1 MAIVQLLR
9 VLRFRRLLLQG
20 KRAPR
25 CLRRDV
31 DDLAVKLRVHAP
43 ATRLVRRIRSP
54 FVWGLGRAQLLW
66 PAALMDSLPAPC
78 RRSVIAHELAH
89 LRRRD
94 HWVSW
99 LQVFA
104 ECLWWWNPLFWYVR
118 RQLRQNAE
126 LACDAWV
133 IGTLPED
140 RRAYA
145 EALIEVTQQVSQT
158 AAPLP
163 ALGMNGSARQVFE
176 RRLTMIMRDRVPCR
190 VPRAGL
196 AAVGLLALLALPGWS
211 QVDVQ
216 LEKKKDVAGTKRLET
231 ITKDVLTTMDDTM
244 EELKGVKVKLL
255 DDLTLSNTELALQ
268 ALVDVSGAQDAR
280 SAKDAE
286 REKRLQALEQQIE
299 ALLKEVRALR
309 SGNGSSVRRLSVTTP
324 LALQKD
330 LAVPL
335 RIRTAERLDVLV
347 DFSRADV
354 NTVSLVRTSYN
365 LPHAKAEPLA
375 AFLREHVKAKV
386 METKVD
392 GDSLTVT
399 TTPETQKAVGGLIAL
414 IQGKPVARSDGQQK
428 EETLL
433 RLKMYDQRLKELA
446 EKQRPSKNP

>member
-1 MAIVQLLR
+1 
-9 VLRFRRLLLQG
+9 
-20 KRAPR
+20 
-25 CLRRDV
+25 
-31 DDLAVKLRVHAP
+31 
-43 ATRLVRRIRSP
+43 
-54 FVWGLGRAQLLW
+54 
-66 PAALMDSLPAPC
+66 
-78 RRSVIAHELAH
+78 
-89 LRRRD
+89 
-94 HWVSW
+94 
-99 LQVFA
+99 
-104 ECLWWWNPLFWYVR
+104 
-118 RQLRQNAE
+118 
-126 LACDAWV
+126 
-133 IGTLPED
+133 
-140 RRAYA
+140 
-145 EALIEVTQQVSQT
+145 
-158 AAPLP
+158 
-163 ALGMNGSARQVFE
+163 
-176 RRLTMIMRDRVPCR
+176 MIMRDRVPCR

-196 AAVGLLALLALPGWS
+196 AAIGLLALLALPGWS
-211 QVDVQ
+211 QVDVK
-216 LEKKKDVAGTKRLET
+216 LEGKKDVAGTKRLET
-231 ITKDVLTTMDDTM
+231 INKDVLATVQ
-244 EELKGVKVKLL
+244 ELKGLQVEVL
-255 DDLTLSNTELALQ
+255 DDVALSNSDVGLQ
-268 ALVDVSGAQDAR
+268 ALVEGSGGQDAR

-386 METKVD
+386 METKGD

-414 IQGKPVARSDGQQK
+414 IQGKPVARSDAKQI
-428 EETLL
+428 EEDLL

-446 EKQRPSKNP
+446 EKQRQSKKP